1 PKPHLAAELF
11 EKMGKP
17 GWALRNRLA
26 HSGKNR
32 SFYKTPQGG
41 IAVLSEN
48 AGKKAEARGWK
59 KLSITQVWA
68 MLGRK

>member
-1 PKPHLAAELF
+1 MALKKMPLRKIVKNQILRKPKPHLAAELF

-48 AGKKAEARGWK
+48 
-59 KLSITQVWA
+59 
-68 MLGRK
+68 